1 MQAEPQQP
9 TDQVSAPARPA
20 EGRRLPDLVAE
31 VDAAWLPR
39 MPRREIAGLPP
50 AAFHSLPAAP
60 RRSPLAMVAAR
71 LDRALPGWPE
81 RAASAVLSTIGPP
94 LPREC
99 RRLCA
104 LLSHRPL
111 RRPEPLMRAAG
122 SVDDPD
128 ARLWLLCALAG
139 TDTLA
144 TRSFWIQ
151 YVRTRAQA
159 EPDSPGQAL
168 WFAFLHALLRRWLTY
183 ADFKE
188 CLVGARV
195 LSAAG
200 RKGDYRPALSRLG
213 LDRDPQFEKWY
224 RQVVYEAA
232 HQPDVS
238 LGFRTVGWIRDFPGE
253 DYLWDALAALA
264 GRPDQWWPMYVV
276 RWVSGVNA
284 DDERILTHFADG
296 TPPVLCLLSLLRPD
310 LCGAAGSVLGVPHH
324 EAAVEWFKTNAARLP
339 LDLKLIE
346 AKIRPWAGQ
355 TSPAMTVAAGA
366 LCSLDPPDDY
376 AGPGDQAMRRRSF
389 VREHLLPEFDR
400 VMDNLCCLHALRGEY
415 FDAICAQARKG
426 RPGAIRSLCL
436 WPDKAAESAPILF
449 RLSREGSGLT
459 ARAARE
465 SLEVLRSR
473 VKSSSLP
480 DLEKRLDLASA
491 WADAGLEG
499 KPARV
504 WWDIGGYRLKL
515 SVAAGRVSVQAFSGR
530 QRLGNIPRAVREAP
544 QYSEIKQARADLAK
558 SYRYFRRRFETGM
571 VEGLPYSAQDF
582 STLLSNPVV
591 RSLVSRLILLV
602 DGEPVLWTPPD
613 PLTETAGLGEIAD
626 AREIRIAHPLDLA
639 REGELSRWQERI
651 IDAHISQPFKQ
662 AFRECY
668 VLGERERKAD
678 CCARFAGHPLIARRA
693 FALLK
698 SRGYSP
704 RGGDAVKDWPDSG
717 VVAHIRWAQADERAG
732 RLLGLAE
739 TAETVT
745 SGPAWFS
752 RNDPSPVPLAQ
763 IDPIVVSETLRDADL
778 LVSRAAAGEPG
789 YTSEETLELRATL
802 VRYFARALRLTTIY
816 VAADSRHA
824 LVEGKRAMYRVHLGS
839 GSVFLENTRR
849 HLDMGP
855 ISSEPLRSLVA
866 ESMDRVTAR
875 ILGLVGALVNDDQ
888 IRDPHFLG
896 QLAAQ

>member
-1 MQAEPQQP
+1 M
-9 TDQVSAPARPA
+9 VAR
-20 EGRRLPDLVAE
+20 
-31 VDAAWLPR
+31 VDAAWPSR

-60 RRSPLAMVAAR
+60 RKSPLAMAAAR
-71 LDRALPGWPE
+71 LDRTLPGWPE
-81 RAASAVLSTIGPP
+81 RAASAVVSTIGRP
-94 LPREC
+94 LSREC

-104 LLSHRPL
+104 LLAHRPL
-111 RRPEPLMRAAG
+111 RHPEPLVRAAG
-122 SVDDPD
+122 SAGDPD

-144 TRSFWIQ
+144 VRSFWIQ
-151 YVRTRAQA
+151 DLRTRAQA
-159 EPDSPGQAL
+159 EPDAPDQAL
-168 WFAFLHALLRRWLTY
+168 WFAFLHALLSRWLTY
-183 ADFKE
+183 IEFRE
-188 CLVGARV
+188 CLVGARI
-195 LSAAG
+195 LRAAD
-200 RKGDYRPALSRLG
+200 RKGDYRSALSRLG
-213 LDRDPQFEKWY
+213 LDTDPQFEKWY

-264 GRPDQWWPMYVV
+264 SKPDQWWPLYVV
-276 RWVSGVNA
+276 RWASGVNTG
-284 DDERILTHFADG
+284 DERILTRLAEG
-296 TPPVLCLLSLLRPD
+296 SPAVLCLLSLLRSD
-310 LCGAAGSVLGVPHH
+310 LCGAVARVLGSPHH
-324 EAAVEWFKTNAARLP
+324 EAAIEWLKTNSARLP
-339 LDLKLIE
+339 LDLRLIE
-346 AKIRPWAGQ
+346 GKIRPWAEQMG
-355 TSPAMTVAAGA
+355 PAMTVAAGA
-366 LCSLDPPDDY
+366 LCSLDPPADY
-376 AGPGDQAMRRRSF
+376 ADRGNPAMCRRSF
-389 VREHLLPEFDR
+389 LREHLLPEFDR
-400 VMDNLCCLHALRGEY
+400 VMDNLYCLHALCGEH

-426 RPGAIRSLCL
+426 RPAAIRSLCL
-436 WPDKAAESAPILF
+436 CSDKAAESAPILF
-449 RLSREGSGLT
+449 RLCREGSGLT

-499 KPARV
+499 RPARV

-530 QRLGNIPRAVREAP
+530 QRLDSIPRAVREAP

-571 VEGLPYSAQDF
+571 VEGVPYSAQDF

-602 DGEPVLWTPPD
+602 DGEPFLWTPPD
-613 PLTETAGLGEIAD
+613 PLTETACLGEIAD

-639 REGELSRWQERI
+639 RDGDLSRWQERI
-651 IDAHISQPFKQ
+651 IDSHISQPFKQ

-704 RGGDAVKDWPDSG
+704 RRGDAAKDWPDSG
-717 VVAHIRWAQADERAG
+717 VVAHIRWAQVDERAG
-732 RLLGLAE
+732 RLLALAE
-739 TAETVT
+739 TAQTVT
-745 SGPAWFS
+745 SGLVWFS
-752 RNDPSPVPLAQ
+752 RNDGSPVSLGQ
-763 IDPIVVSETLRDADL
+763 IDPVVVSETLRDADL

-789 YTSEETLELRATL
+789 YTSEETLQLRATL
-802 VRYFARALRLTTIY
+802 VRHLARALRLTTIY

-824 LVEGKRAMYRVHLGS
+824 LVEGKRAMYRIHLGS

-849 HLDMGP
+849 HLDAGA
-855 ISSEPLRSLVA
+855 IGSGPLRDLVA
-866 ESMDRVTAR
+866 ESMDRITAR
-875 ILGLVGALVNDDQ
+875 ILGVIGALVSDDR
-888 IRDPHFLG
+888 IRDSDFLR
-896 QLAAQ
+896 QLTDQ